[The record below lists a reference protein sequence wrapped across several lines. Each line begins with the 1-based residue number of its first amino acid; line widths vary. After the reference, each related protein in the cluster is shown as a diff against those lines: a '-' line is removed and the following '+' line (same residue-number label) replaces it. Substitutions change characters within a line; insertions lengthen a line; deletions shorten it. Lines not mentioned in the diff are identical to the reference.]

1 MLNKNQSKKMEII
14 DKKEFTDAIEAA
26 YPEKTDKPN
35 IIAIKEDIMDAVSGM
50 MELNTKL
57 NRYVERLQKFASI
70 QQMFYAE
77 VQKILESD
85 VYLEKPQ
92 FEDDIPQGNYKLR
105 GTEELFKW
113 LAAINQMHECQMH
126 EFIDTLCDMKRD
138 EFTYISYGVDRA
150 IDAYKFA
157 TQTKE

>member
-1 MLNKNQSKKMEII
+1 MEII
-14 DKKEFTDAIEAA
+14 DKKEFTDAIKAA
-26 YPEKTDKPN
+26 YPEKEENPN
-35 IIAIKEDIMDAVSGM
+35 IEVIKEDIMDAVSDM
-50 MELNTKL
+50 MEFNTKL

-70 QQMFYAE
+70 QQTFYAE
-77 VQKILESD
+77 VQKTLESD

-113 LAAINQMHECQMH
+113 LTAINQMHECQMH
-126 EFIDTLCDMKRD
+126 EFIDTLCDMEQN
-138 EFTYISYGVDRA
+138 EFTYISYGLEEV
-150 IDAYKFA
+150 IDSYKFA

>member
-1 MLNKNQSKKMEII
+1 MEII
-14 DKKEFTDAIEAA
+14 DKKEFTDAIKAA

-113 LAAINQMHECQMH
+113 LAAINQMHDYQMH

-138 EFTYISYGVDRA
+138 EFTSLFYEIERA

>member
-1 MLNKNQSKKMEII
+1 METI
-14 DKKEFTDAIEAA
+14 DKKEFTDAIKAA
-26 YPEKTDKPN
+26 YSEKTDNPN
-35 IIAIKEDIMDAVSGM
+35 IKAIKENIEDAVGDM
-50 MELNTKL
+50 MEFNTKL

-70 QQMFYAE
+70 QQMFYAQ
-77 VQKILESD
+77 VQKYLESD
-85 VYLEKPQ
+85 VYLEEPQ

-113 LAAINQMHECQMH
+113 LEAINLMHDYQMHELV
-126 EFIDTLCDMKRD
+126 DTLRDMEHN
-138 EFTYISYGVDRA
+138 EFTNIYYELDKA

>member
-1 MLNKNQSKKMEII
+1 MEII
-14 DKKEFTDAIEAA
+14 DKKEFTDAIKAT
-26 YPEKTDKPN
+26 YPETTDKPN

-70 QQMFYAE
+70 QQMFYAQ
-77 VQKILESD
+77 VQEILESD
-85 VYLEKPQ
+85 VYLEEPQ

-105 GTEELFKW
+105 GTKELLKW
-113 LAAINQMHECQMH
+113 LEAINQMHDYQMH
-126 EFIDTLCDMKRD
+126 EFVDSLSDMERN
-138 EFTYISYGVDRA
+138 EFTNLFYEVDRA
-150 IDAYKFA
+150 IDSYKFS

>member
-1 MLNKNQSKKMEII
+1 MEII
-14 DKKEFTDAIEAA
+14 DKKEFTDAAKAA

-57 NRYVERLQKFASI
+57 HRYVERLKKFVTI
-70 QQMFYAE
+70 QQTFYAE

-105 GTEELFKW
+105 GTEELFK
-113 LAAINQMHECQMH
+113 
-126 EFIDTLCDMKRD
+126 
-138 EFTYISYGVDRA
+138 
-150 IDAYKFA
+150 
-157 TQTKE
+157 

>member
-1 MLNKNQSKKMEII
+1 MEII
-14 DKKEFTDAIEAA
+14 DKKEFTDAIKAA

-92 FEDDIPQGNYKLR
+92 FEDDIPQGNYKLH
-105 GTEELFKW
+105 GTKELFKW
-113 LAAINQMHECQMH
+113 LEAINQMHDYQMQ
-126 EFIDTLCDMKRD
+126 EFVDTLTDMERN
-138 EFTYISYGVDRA
+138 EFTNIFYEIDRA
-150 IDAYKFA
+150 TYSYKCI